1 MPIAGDGVTGAG
13 ESGET
18 VRIHM
23 RQVSVTATRSGAPLP
38 VARVGDAT
46 GQRAAMLA
54 TPWHGR
60 AGLAVVAHT
69 PRRAAAC
76 RLDSPARQPA
86 SPSPADQQVRAS
98 RYRATPSGILLPA
111 MSLRRPTASKKARM
125 DSANTTSRSTSARSR
140 PRAAYI
146 GDTRSKS
153 RRLVGRLLACHLAD
167 YSFAAFII

>member
-1 MPIAGDGVTGAG
+1 MSRLGVIPKRAKKATPRWTTSVTVAALVWVQLAVRLAAVIIEQAVHPLIADSLPFLGAGGMPIAGDGVTGAG

-60 AGLAVVAHT
+60 AGL
-69 PRRAAAC
+69 
-76 RLDSPARQPA
+76 
-86 SPSPADQQVRAS
+86 
-98 RYRATPSGILLPA
+98 
-111 MSLRRPTASKKARM
+111 
-125 DSANTTSRSTSARSR
+125 
-140 PRAAYI
+140 
-146 GDTRSKS
+146 TR
-153 RRLVGRLLACHLAD
+153 V
-167 YSFAAFII
+167 